1 MPVLNTNRGSTLQ
14 FDGETMKVVATKDF
28 DHVILQRKSGEYVEA
43 SVQDL
48 LQEPA
53 LAKAPRRKL
62 DARREEKVPAYWTA
76 LGEIALGKARG
87 VDAMQAAADRL
98 GISLSAA
105 YKALQRYNVSGLA
118 ADLPPPTR
126 NGGRGK
132 SRLNPKVE
140 AVITEHIERLL
151 LTRRNFP
158 PDKFY
163 REVNS
168 ALRKRQLCVSQSTL
182 RARVERVKKT
192 HKWTRTR
199 AGHTEAKRTADAL
212 RGYAPDG
219 LFPLDRVQ
227 MDHWQTDIEI
237 LSDDRLHVIGRAWL
251 TLAIDTYT
259 RAIYGFHLGLDP
271 PSTTTAGLAMI
282 NGMTR
287 KEEMIQLY
295 GLIMVWPL
303 WGKPIVLALDNAG
316 EFRGRS
322 VIMSADHFGI
332 ELDWRPVE
340 HPQYGCHIERL
351 NGVFATR
358 FKNLPGATGS
368 NPKERKAFRPQVTA
382 SLTLEDLVKHTLM
395 LIDEYHNT
403 VHLGIGCTPLER
415 YRNYFFGPD
424 GPKRRLPKIYTDDLD
439 LRVNWFPLCYRSIQR
454 YGIRIDYLDYYSEEL
469 EQLVRNRKGLGRI
482 AVRRNPFDVREIYF
496 LHPTTKEW
504 RVVPTRHLNFPIAS
518 LYELQAAKKKALRD
532 KRQPTP
538 AILAGIIDAQHDH
551 IDECVKLT
559 RSAARNQT
567 RKSHHDR
574 IRERAPAPSPHI
586 TSTPSAS
593 PAQAPGQPAWTS
605 PTPEAANENLADL
618 LAGLTDDDIDANL
631 NRGRNHEQ

>member
-1 MPVLNTNRGSTLQ
+1 MPVLNTNRGSKVE
-14 FDGETMKVVATKDF
+14 FDGETMKVVGTKDF

-53 LAKAPRRKL
+53 LAKARPRKF
-62 DARREEKVPAYWTA
+62 DARREEKVPAYWAA
-76 LGEIALGKARG
+76 LGEIALGKVRG
-87 VDAMQAAADRL
+87 VAAVQSAADKL

-132 SRLNPKVE
+132 SRLNPKIE
-140 AVITEHIERLL
+140 AVIAEHTERLL

-158 PDKFY
+158 PDQFY

-168 ALRKRQLCVSQSTL
+168 ALRKRRLEVSQSTL
-182 RARVERVKKT
+182 RKRLERIKKSYA
-192 HKWTRTR
+192 WTRTR
-199 AGHTEAKRTADAL
+199 AGYTEAKRTEDPL
-212 RGYAPDG
+212 RDYAPDG

-227 MDHWQTDIEI
+227 MDHWQTDLEI
-237 LSDDRLHVIGRAWL
+237 LSDDRLHVIGRPWL

-259 RAIYGFHLGLDP
+259 RVIYSFHLGLDA

-282 NGMTR
+282 KGMTR
-287 KEEMIQLY
+287 KEGMIQLY
-295 GLIMVWPL
+295 GSTMLWPV
-303 WGKPIVLALDNAG
+303 WGKPLTLALDNAG

-322 VIMSADHFGI
+322 MIMSADHFGI
-332 ELDWRPVE
+332 ELDWRPVD

-351 NGVFATR
+351 NGNFATR

-368 NPKERKAFRPQVTA
+368 NPKERKAFRPEVTA
-382 SLTLEDLVKHTLM
+382 KFTLEDLVKHMLM

-439 LRVNWFPLCYRSIQR
+439 LRVNWYPLCYRSIQR

-504 RVVPTRHLNFPIAS
+504 RVVPTRHINFPIAS

-538 AILAGIIDAQHDH
+538 ALLAAIINAQREH
-551 IDECVKLT
+551 IVDCTKLT
-559 RSAARNQT
+559 RSAARNKT

-574 IRERAPAPSPHI
+574 IREHAPAPSLSPLI
-586 TSTPSAS
+586 TAS
-593 PAQAPGQPAWTS
+593 PATAAKSPTQPPGQSAWTA

-631 NRGRNHEQ
+631 NRG

>member
-1 MPVLNTNRGSTLQ
+1 MPVLNTNRGAKVE
-14 FDGETMKVVATKDF
+14 FDGETMKVVGTKDF
-28 DHVILQRKSGEYVEA
+28 DTVILRRKSGEYVEA

-53 LAKAPRRKL
+53 VAKASPRKF
-62 DARREEKVPAYWTA
+62 DARRAEKVPAYWAA
-76 LGEIALGKARG
+76 LGDIALGKVRG
-87 VDAMQAAADRL
+87 VAAVQAAADKL

-105 YKALQRYNVSGLA
+105 YKALQRYNVSGVA

-140 AVITEHIERLL
+140 AIITEHQERLL

-158 PDKFY
+158 PDQFY

-168 ALRKRQLCVSQSTL
+168 ALRKRQLTVSSSTL
-182 RARVERVKKT
+182 RARVAALKKT
-192 HKWTRTR
+192 HQWTRTR
-199 AGHTEAKRTADAL
+199 AGYTEAKRTEDPH
-212 RGYAPDG
+212 RDYAPDG

-227 MDHWQTDIEI
+227 MDHWYTDIEI
-237 LSDDRLHVIGRAWL
+237 LSDDRLQVIGRAWL
-251 TLAIDTYT
+251 TLAVDTYS
-259 RAIYGFHLGLDP
+259 RAFYAVHLGLDP

-287 KEEMIQLY
+287 KEGMIQLY
-295 GLIMVWPL
+295 GSTMLWPI
-303 WGKPIVLALDNAG
+303 WGKPGTLALDNAG

-322 VIMSADHFGI
+322 MIMSADHFGF
-332 ELDWRPVE
+332 ELDWRPVD

-351 NGVFATR
+351 NGNIAAR
-358 FKNLPGATGS
+358 FKSLPGATGS
-368 NPKERKAFRPQVTA
+368 TPKERKAFRPGTTA
-382 SLTLEDLVKHTLM
+382 SFTLEDLMRHLLL

-415 YRNYFFGPD
+415 FRNYFFGPD
-424 GPKRRLPKIYTDDLD
+424 GPKRRLPQIYADDLD
-439 LRVNWFPLCYRSIQR
+439 LRVNWYPLCYRTIQR

-469 EQLVRNRKGLGRI
+469 EQLVRNRRGLDAI
-482 AVRRNPFDVREIYF
+482 AVRRNPFDVREIFF

-504 RVVPTRHLNFPIAS
+504 RSVPTRHLNFPVAS

-538 AILAGIIDAQHDH
+538 PDLAAIIDAQREH
-551 IDECVKLT
+551 IESCIKRT
-559 RSAARNQT
+559 RSAARSET

-574 IRERAPAPSPHI
+574 LRAAASPTPPRVAASSPPAASPP
-586 TSTPSAS
+586 TQATWSAS
-593 PAQAPGQPAWTS
+593 PPA
-605 PTPEAANENLADL
+605 AANENLADL

-631 NRGRNHEQ
+631 NRG

>member
-1 MPVLNTNRGSTLQ
+1 MPVLNTNRGSKVP
-14 FDGETMKVVATKDF
+14 FDGETMKVVGTKDF
-28 DHVILQRKSGEYVEA
+28 DHVILQRKTGEYVEA

-53 LAKAPRRKL
+53 LAKAPPRKL
-62 DARREEKVPAYWTA
+62 DPRREEKVSAYWAA
-76 LGEIALGKARG
+76 LGEIALGKVRG
-87 VDAMQAAADRL
+87 VAAVQGAADRL

-140 AVITEHIERLL
+140 AVITECTERLL

-158 PDKFY
+158 PDHFY

-182 RARVERVKKT
+182 RARVERVKKSYA
-192 HKWTRTR
+192 WTRTR
-199 AGHTEAKRTADAL
+199 VGYTEAKRTEDPL
-212 RGYAPDG
+212 RDYAPDG

-237 LSDDRLHVIGRAWL
+237 LSDDRLTGIGRPWL
-251 TLAIDTYT
+251 TLAIDTHT
-259 RAIYGFHLGLDP
+259 RVIYGFHLGLDP

-287 KEEMIQLY
+287 KEGMIQLY
-295 GLIMVWPL
+295 GSTMLWPV
-303 WGKPIVLALDNAG
+303 WGKPITLALDNAG
-316 EFRGRS
+316 EFRGNS
-322 VIMSADHFGI
+322 MMMSSDHFGI
-332 ELDWRPVE
+332 FLDWRPVD

-351 NGVFATR
+351 NGNFAVR

-368 NPKERKAFRPQVTA
+368 TPKERKASRPQVTA
-382 SLTLEDLVKHTLM
+382 SFILEDLVKHLLL

-424 GPKRRLPKIYTDDLD
+424 GPKRKLPKIYTDDLD
-439 LRVNWFPLCYRSIQR
+439 LRVNWYPVCHRSIQR

-469 EQLVRNRKGLGRI
+469 EQLVRNRKELERI
-482 AVRRNPFDVREIYF
+482 AVRRNPFDVREIYI

-504 RVVPTRHLNFPIAS
+504 RVVPTRHINFPIAS
-518 LYELQAAKKKALRD
+518 LYELQAAKKKALRE

-538 AILAGIIDAQHDH
+538 AILAAIIDAQREH
-551 IDECVKLT
+551 IDGCVKLT
-559 RSAARNQT
+559 RSAARNQA
-567 RKSHHDR
+567 RKSSHDR
-574 IRERAPAPSPHI
+574 IRERAPVSSQPIKAPPVSPLA
-586 TSTPSAS
+586 P
-593 PAQAPGQPAWTS
+593 PPRPPGQSAWPA
-605 PTPEAANENLADL
+605 PAPEAANENLSDL
-618 LAGLTDDDIDANL
+618 LAGLTDEDIEANL
-631 NRGRNHEQ
+631 NRG